1 MPTLIYIS
9 ANCFRLCADTTTNDV
24 NANKII
30 RGMLEKL
37 IHEGRVVKDGEGHE
51 VGLGWGCCPFSLTC
65 VCVFSRRYI

>member
-9 ANCFRLCADTTTNDV
+9 ANCFRLYADTTTNDG

-37 IHEGRVVKDGEGHE
+37 IREGRALEDGEGH
-51 VGLGWGCCPFSLTC
+51 GLGLLSLLIIDLC
-65 VCVFSRRYI
+65 LCI